1 MMETKAFATFSPKGD
16 FIAHTI
22 KRRTL
27 RSEDVSIAI
36 QYCGICHSDL
46 HTARSEWG
54 PAQYPCVPGH
64 EIIGIVEHVG
74 SSVTKF
80 KEGDIV
86 GVGCMVDSCRECSS
100 CQTGLEQ
107 YCKPGFTGTYGSA
120 LRADDEPNSY
130 TMGGYSQN
138 IVVAERFVLRLPEN
152 LDPAASAPLL
162 CAGITTFSPL
172 HHVGLS
178 KGHKIGVLGLG
189 GLGHMA
195 VKLAK
200 SFGAEVSVLSRS
212 PHKREDAERLGANHF
227 ILTSKQ
233 EELAS
238 HLEEFDFIIDTVSAP
253 HNLTE
258 ALMLLKQEGTLIMVG
273 ASDKPIDL
281 SVFPMILRRRK
292 IMGSLIGGIE
302 ETQKMLDHCA
312 KHNITCDIELINP
325 TEINKAYER
334 MLASDVKYR
343 FVIDCRNM

>member
-1 MMETKAFATFSPKGD
+1 METKAFATFSPDGE
-16 FIAHTI
+16 FVAHNI
-22 KRRTL
+22 ERRQL
-27 RSEDVSIAI
+27 RAEDVSITI

-64 EIIGIVEHVG
+64 EIIGIVERVG

-80 KEGDIV
+80 KEGDMV
-86 GVGCMVDSCRECSS
+86 GVGCMVDSCRQCSS
-100 CQTGLEQ
+100 CDSGLEQ
-107 YCKPGFTGTYGSA
+107 YCKEGFTGTYGSQ
-120 LRADDEPNSY
+120 LRGTDEPVSY

-138 IVVAERFVLRLPEN
+138 IVVAEAFVLRLPKG
-152 LDPAASAPLL
+152 LDPASSAPLL

-172 HHVGLS
+172 KHVGLRA
-178 KGHKIGVLGLG
+178 GHKIGVLGLG

-195 VKLAK
+195 VKIAK

-212 PHKREDAERLGANHF
+212 VHKKQDAQKLGANHF
-227 ILTSKQ
+227 ILTTDKQ
-233 EELAS
+233 ELAA

-258 ALMLLKQEGTLIMVG
+258 ALILLKQEGTLIMVG

-292 IMGSLIGGIE
+292 ILGSLIGGIE
-302 ETQKMLDHCA
+302 ETQQMLEHCA
-312 KHNITCDIELINP
+312 KHEITSDIELINP
-325 TEINKAYER
+325 DQINQAYER

-343 FVIDCRNM
+343 FVIDCRKM